1 MSSARGTD
9 ATQAFPTS
17 PAAIA
22 VAALCKRESLS
33 RDVERELREYLRRCE
48 TAAQVQDMGEG
59 GGEQDGFGWRV
70 QSCLQGGGGDE
81 DDMFA
86 FDDEPC
92 NVRRCCRCVFLCFC
106 TRRFLLRRVA

>member
-1 MSSARGTD
+1 MSFARGTD
-9 ATQAFPTS
+9 ATQALPTS

-33 RDVERELREYLRRCE
+33 RDVERELRECLQRCE
-48 TAAQVQDMGEG
+48 AAAQVQNMGDG
-59 GGEQDGFGWRV
+59 VGEQDDFGWRV
-70 QSCLQGGGGDE
+70 QGGGGDE